1 MVCGEI
7 FQGARYLGASSFD
20 SIPKLRS
27 YLPSWGGYDIKYPDP
42 TTPNWDDVYTFTK
55 FVVESDDIAFAKA
68 IPQQFVIDNAIDYF
82 LYINAL
88 RAPDNLGKNLFLIRY
103 DSKTPYFYAPWDL
116 DGTFGTIFSGRRIN
130 TTNDF
135 LDNGLLRRLIETDP
149 DNFISRFKSR
159 WQELRKN
166 SLSEAS
172 LIKKQSTL
180 YNNLLQEGIYERE
193 ALVWGNF
200 VYDIEGLEYMQQW
213 TKERLKFLDSY
224 IDNM

>member
-1 MVCGEI
+1 
-7 FQGARYLGASSFD
+7 
-20 SIPKLRS
+20 
-27 YLPSWGGYDIKYPDP
+27 
-42 TTPNWDDVYTFTK
+42 
-55 FVVESDDIAFAKA
+55 
-68 IPQQFVIDNAIDYF
+68 
-82 LYINAL
+82 
-88 RAPDNLGKNLFLIRY
+88 LGKNLFLIRY

-135 LDNGLLRRLIETDP
+135 LDNGLLRRLIETDA

-159 WQELRKN
+159 WKELRKN